1 MATIKIIDPI
11 TRLEG
16 HLKIEIKVDIVGNT
30 QQVVDAKSTGTLF
43 RGFEKILVGRD
54 PQDAQHITQRICGV
68 CPVPHGMASVL
79 AQDKAFNVTVP
90 PNARI
95 MRNLVMGANFIQS
108 HILHFYH
115 LALQDFVDGPNMPPW
130 QPSWSTDKQ
139 KISGT
144 MATSLVNNYVEA
156 IDMTR
161 KAHELGALFGGRMPD
176 PPAYIAG
183 GFTGFPRAERITQA
197 NSYLNDLISF
207 TNNVYIP
214 DVEIVG
220 QAYSEY
226 ATIGEGY
233 GNLLAF
239 GAFPRGQNETD
250 NLFQGGY
257 IQNNSTD
264 VKTVDT
270 GLIKEQVRYSWYA
283 NSTKN
288 LQPAGGKTKPKYP
301 KKNAYSWLKAPR
313 YDGNP
318 YEAGPLA
325 RMWVHGDYRN
335 GISVMD
341 RHRARAQETLKIAQ
355 SMQTW
360 LSQLTQGGAVYA
372 PHNGVV
378 NAIVSGLTEAP
389 RGALGHWVSLSGGRI
404 KNYQII
410 TPTCWNASPRD
421 DKGLPGPIEKAL
433 VGTPVQNI
441 DEPIEVLR
449 VIHSFDLC
457 LACAVH
463 VARPAEDK
471 KIYGVR
477 GSLGAYA

>member
-1 MATIKIIDPI
+1 MATVKIIDPI

-16 HLKIEIKVDIVGNT
+16 HLKIEITVDLVGNV
-30 QQVVDAKSTGTLF
+30 QQVVDARSTGTMF

-79 AQDKAFNVTVP
+79 AQDKAFNVTIP

-130 QPSWSTDKQ
+130 QPSWSSDKQ
-139 KISGT
+139 RINGT
-144 MATSLVNNYVEA
+144 AATNLVSHYVEA
-156 IDMTR
+156 INMTR

-183 GFTGFPRAERITQA
+183 GFTGFPRTARITQA
-197 NSYLNDLISF
+197 NTYLNELISF
-207 TNNVYIP
+207 INNVYIP
-214 DVEIVG
+214 DIDIVS
-220 QAYSEY
+220 QAYSDY
-226 ATIGEGY
+226 FTIGEGY
-233 GNLLAF
+233 GNLIAF

-250 NLFQGGY
+250 MLFQAG
-257 IQNNSTD
+257 
-264 VKTVDT
+264 TVQSGSSSVNTLDSS
-270 GLIKEQVRYSWYA
+270 LIKEQVRYSWYA
-283 NSTKN
+283 NSNKN
-288 LQPAGGKTKPKYP
+288 RHPGRGKTTPKYP

-313 YDGNP
+313 YDSDP

-325 RMWVHGDYRN
+325 RMWINGEYRE

-341 RHRARAQETLKIAQ
+341 RHNSRTQETLKIAQ
-355 SMQTW
+355 SMQAW
-360 LSQLTQGGAVYA
+360 LTQLTQGGSVYS

-378 NAIVSGLTEAP
+378 NSIVSGLTEAP
-389 RGALGHWVSLSGGRI
+389 RGALGHWVSLSAGKI
-404 KNYQII
+404 KSYQII

-433 VGTPVQNI
+433 IGTPVRNV

-449 VIHSFDLC
+449 VIHSFDPC

-463 VARPAEDK
+463 VARPVEGK
-471 KIYGVR
+471 KIYGVKD
-477 GSLGAYA
+477 SLNV